1 MQYSGNFRSSTAPK
15 ISTNTPTGVTG
26 FVGGGILTIPQLRKA
41 FDQIQAIAQKLA
53 AGAITDE
60 GVANFRKEWQRVF
73 HKQLADKDAREYLE
87 HIKSMHLVEDG
98 PKRTMRKAAT
108 GTRKRGGQAG
118 GGGPLAGAPLDH
130 VTQPGVYGTYG
141 NFLPYVAQGFGV
153 GVPIDSQT
161 RPALPDPALTV
172 SRDVGGG
179 ALLTG
184 GGSGRSSN
192 RKTTRGRKQRKA
204 QMGSRR
210 RNQRGGSNIITSTNP
225 QSVIHDAKTAWEGRQ
240 LPESPSAVDPSA
252 RLALPL

>member
-1 MQYSGNFRSSTAPK
+1 MEYPR
-15 ISTNTPTGVTG
+15 
-26 FVGGGILTIPQLRKA
+26 VGGGILTIPQLRKA

-60 GVANFRKEWQRVF
+60 SVANFRKEWQRVF
-73 HKQLADKDAREYLE
+73 HKQLADKDAREYLG
-87 HIKSMHLVEDG
+87 HIKSMHLVDDV

-118 GGGPLAGAPLDH
+118 GGGPLAGAPLEH

-172 SRDVGGG
+172 PRDVGSG

-184 GGSGRSSN
+184 GSRSGSSSSS
-192 RKTTRGRKQRKA
+192 RKTTRGRKQR
-204 QMGSRR
+204 QQGTRR

-225 QSVIHDAKTAWEGRQ
+225 TSVIQDAKMAWLGQQ
-240 LPESPSAVDPSA
+240 LPESPSAVDPSN

>member
-1 MQYSGNFRSSTAPK
+1 MQYSG
-15 ISTNTPTGVTG
+15 
-26 FVGGGILTIPQLRKA
+26 VGGGILTIPQLRKA
-41 FDQIQAIAQKLA
+41 FDQIQSIAQKLA

-60 GVANFRKEWQRVF
+60 SVANFRKEWQRVF

-87 HIKSMHLVEDG
+87 HIKSMHLAEDG
-98 PKRTMRKAAT
+98 PKRTMRKAAS
-108 GTRKRGGQAG
+108 GTRKRGNQTG

-130 VTQPGVYGTYG
+130 VTQPGIYGTYG

-161 RPALPDPALTV
+161 RSALPDPVLTV
-172 SRDVGGG
+172 SRDVGSG

-184 GGSGRSSN
+184 GGSGSSSSSSN
-192 RKTTRGRKQRKA
+192 SSNSSSSRKTTRGRKQRI
-204 QMGSRR
+204 GTRR

-225 QSVIHDAKTAWEGRQ
+225 TSVIQDAKMAWQGQ
-240 LPESPSAVDPSA
+240 PLPASPSAVDPSN